1 MPPPR
6 SPLGAAVCLLAVHTA
21 TAPRPPLHPFAPCR
35 DKDGELKGYPRERI
49 VPSGESVPIVA
60 AARATCAGAAAEG
73 ACDWS
78 DMRSVYLRPWRQVC
92 PFACG
97 LCNNGSWGGWRAV
110 RAAEK
115 LGDGRG
121 ETAAA
126 LDAEACTIPRVSV
139 ATKEDEENVRRQ
151 YIDQGRPV
159 IVAGLVRPDR
169 WALTRWVERAVRAD
183 HVMDGEPDAKIT
195 RFLQQELRR
204 VQLLGFN
211 QYGDLNQYG
220 PDLLASGYEAP
231 STIVGAAAGHG
242 DLIRSTCGT
251 DWTFHWMLVAA
262 RGVST
267 APHVDQLNTTAWNTL
282 LLGGKL
288 WVLGPP
294 SHLPP
299 GVAADDHNED
309 HAPSREAMR
318 SYDYGT
324 TSDKWG
330 EEMPW
335 TFARSSLS
343 KEHSKYFETS
353 SGAGLRCVL
362 RPNETI
368 FVPSGWWHAVYNT
381 QASIAITENVANVA
395 SLHKVL
401 AELLARPRGSR
412 PWKCAKEL
420 AKRHW
425 KLMPAGGQ
433 LHRFG
438 EKAGR
443 LPLKWRKNIERLQ
456 RGVKNNQ
463 NKNKR
468 GRGRKDGS
476 RRRKHGQR
484 GDL

>member
-1 MPPPR
+1 
-6 SPLGAAVCLLAVHTA
+6 
-21 TAPRPPLHPFAPCR
+21 
-35 DKDGELKGYPRERI
+35 
-49 VPSGESVPIVA
+49 
-60 AARATCAGAAAEG
+60 
-73 ACDWS
+73 
-78 DMRSVYLRPWRQVC
+78 
-92 PFACG
+92 
-97 LCNNGSWGGWRAV
+97 
-110 RAAEK
+110 
-115 LGDGRG
+115 
-121 ETAAA
+121 
-126 LDAEACTIPRVSV
+126 
-139 ATKEDEENVRRQ
+139 
-151 YIDQGRPV
+151 
-159 IVAGLVRPDR
+159 
-169 WALTRWVERAVRAD
+169 
-183 HVMDGEPDAKIT
+183 
-195 RFLQQELRR
+195 
-204 VQLLGFN
+204 
-211 QYGDLNQYG
+211 
-220 PDLLASGYEAP
+220 
-231 STIVGAAAGHG
+231 
-242 DLIRSTCGT
+242 
-251 DWTFHWMLVAA
+251 
-262 RGVST
+262 
-267 APHVDQLNTTAWNTL
+267 
-282 LLGGKL
+282 
-288 WVLGPP
+288 
-294 SHLPP
+294 
-299 GVAADDHNED
+299 
-309 HAPSREAMR
+309 MR